1 MRTIERLIT
10 AALVVSIASPAF
22 AQTTAPAAPIAAAAE
37 QAVAAQ
43 IPQAAAPSAPS
54 APSGKKLVY
63 TGGAVFAAGMAT
75 ALYGFIRVGNGEY
88 ATFGEA
94 SARNKPLGAAGL
106 ATAFAGGTMMFLGS
120 RAGRYAPSQVTIN
133 RTEVAV
139 GRTVTW

>member
-10 AALVVSIASPAF
+10 AALVASIASPAF
-22 AQTTAPAAPIAAAAE
+22 AQTTTPIAAAAE
-37 QAVAAQ
+37 QAAAAQ
-43 IPQAAAPSAPS
+43 LPQTAAPSSGPS

-63 TGGAVFAAGMAT
+63 TGAAVFAGGMAT

-94 SARNKPLGAAGL
+94 SSRNKPLGAAGL

>member
-1 MRTIERLIT
+1 MKTIRRLIT
-10 AALVVSIASPAF
+10 AALALSIASPAF
-22 AQTTAPAAPIAAAAE
+22 AQTTTPIAAAAG
-37 QAVAAQ
+37 QAAAAQ
-43 IPQAAAPSAPS
+43 IPQTAAPLSSAPS

-63 TGGAVFAAGMAT
+63 TGAAVFAGGMAT
-75 ALYGFIRVGNGEY
+75 ALYGFIRVGNGEF

-94 SARNKPLGAAGL
+94 SSRNKPLGAAGL